1 MQMAASAPTGP
12 NYTLWSAGSNARGRL
27 GDGTTTNRSSPTQA
41 GSDTDWG
48 YSANKVDGGDGSMMM
63 IKSDGSL
70 WGMGNNNGGMLGLG
84 TTTSINSN
92 PTQVGALTTWATV
105 NTGAGNGGAIKSDG
119 TLWMWGYNTLGQLGQ
134 GDATNRSSPVQVGG
148 QTDWA
153 AIAIGGY
160 HSVGIKTTG
169 KMYSW
174 GFNTKGQ
181 LGLGDTTVRS
191 SPVQIGGLTT
201 WSKVAC
207 GRYATV
213 AIKTDGTAWAWG
225 ENNYGMLGD
234 GSNTNRSS
242 PVQIGSLTTWANVAC
257 GRWHTAL
264 VKTDGTLWGCGHN
277 GSGQLGQGDSTHRS
291 SPVQVGSLTNWSIPT
306 AGTIGQTTWVLKTD
320 NTIWGIGNNGSGHLG
335 DGTDANR
342 SSPVQF
348 GSDAA
353 WYAVGGGSNNVTAVR
368 KED

>member
-1 MQMAASAPTGP
+1 
-12 NYTLWSAGSNARGRL
+12 
-27 GDGTTTNRSSPTQA
+27 
-41 GSDTDWG
+41 
-48 YSANKVDGGDGSMMM
+48 
-63 IKSDGSL
+63 
-70 WGMGNNNGGMLGLG
+70 MGF
-84 TTTSINSN
+84 NS
-92 PTQVGALTTWATV
+92 Q
-105 NTGAGNGGAIKSDG
+105 
-119 TLWMWGYNTLGQLGQ
+119 GQLGH
-134 GDATNRSSPVQVGG
+134 GN
-148 QTDWA
+148 
-153 AIAIGGY
+153 
-160 HSVGIKTTG
+160 
-169 KMYSW
+169 
-174 GFNTKGQ
+174 
-181 LGLGDTTVRS
+181 TTVRS
-191 SPVQIGGLTT
+191 SPVQVGSLTT